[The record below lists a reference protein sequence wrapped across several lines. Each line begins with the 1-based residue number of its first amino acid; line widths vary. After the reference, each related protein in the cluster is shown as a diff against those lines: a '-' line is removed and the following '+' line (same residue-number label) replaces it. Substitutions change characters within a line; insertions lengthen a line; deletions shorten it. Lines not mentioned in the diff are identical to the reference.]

1 MGTCEASSFDTWLA
15 VINFFSAALD
25 TSIKSVTLSSA
36 AIELILSAQKSVA
49 SATNLVIWS
58 FLTYWV
64 L

>member
-49 SATNLVIWS
+49 SATNLVI
-58 FLTYWV
+58 
-64 L
+64 